1 MNQVLAENIVSL
13 RKKQGMSQ
21 EQLAEKL
28 NVSRQ
33 AVSNWER
40 GIAVPDVE
48 TLTLLAQLF
57 DTDLT
62 TMVNGESGKAE
73 GAKDTLH
80 SRTLLLILSAALLI
94 VHLVLAFT
102 GKVAFFPVVL
112 VPGFLVGMSIII
124 HFAFRHTTAQNDF
137 SIIAGYD
144 KKKDNAEIVKK
155 QLTTIDLLN
164 LATVLLFQL
173 MFFMVYATPRESQH
187 ICGLYLFGA
196 YILTFV
202 IIVVGVNLK
211 MKSR

>member
-48 TLTLLAQLF
+48 MLTLLAQLF

-94 VHLVLAFT
+94 VHLVLA
-102 GKVAFFPVVL
+102 L
-112 VPGFLVGMSIII
+112 
-124 HFAFRHTTAQNDF
+124 
-137 SIIAGYD
+137 
-144 KKKDNAEIVKK
+144 
-155 QLTTIDLLN
+155 
-164 LATVLLFQL
+164 
-173 MFFMVYATPRESQH
+173 
-187 ICGLYLFGA
+187 
-196 YILTFV
+196 
-202 IIVVGVNLK
+202 
-211 MKSR
+211 

>member
-80 SRTLLLILSAALLI
+80 NINFLDARNPRKCRKNAVTR
-94 VHLVLAFT
+94 
-102 GKVAFFPVVL
+102 GK
-112 VPGFLVGMSIII
+112 
-124 HFAFRHTTAQNDF
+124 
-137 SIIAGYD
+137 IAGGGGGGQISTPKSPQGGRGVSRAKSGNQEGAPAITSWTERYAKQCLPTYRTYCEWC
-144 KKKDNAEIVKK
+144 KKTKRHSTK
-155 QLTTIDLLN
+155 
-164 LATVLLFQL
+164 
-173 MFFMVYATPRESQH
+173 R
-187 ICGLYLFGA
+187 
-196 YILTFV
+196 
-202 IIVVGVNLK
+202 
-211 MKSR
+211 

>member
-1 MNQVLAENIVSL
+1 MNQVIAESIVAL
-13 RKKQGMSQ
+13 RKKHGLSQ

-28 NVSRQ
+28 SVSRQ

-48 TLTLLAQLF
+48 TLALMAQLF
-57 DTDLT
+57 DTDMT
-62 TMVNGESGKAE
+62 AMVNGEYGKTE
-73 GAKDTLH
+73 NAKDTLR
-80 SRTLLLILSAALLI
+80 SRTVLLLLSAVLLV
-94 VHLVLAFT
+94 VHLTLAFF
-102 GKVAFFPVVL
+102 GKVEIFPVVIL
-112 VPGFLVGMSIII
+112 PGFLVGMSALI

-144 KKKDNAEIVKK
+144 KKKDNTEIVKK
-155 QLTTIDLLN
+155 QLATIDLLN
-164 LATVLLFQL
+164 LAVVLLFQL
-173 MFFMVYATPRESQH
+173 LFFIVYATPRESQH
-187 ICGLYLFGA
+187 LGGIYLFGT